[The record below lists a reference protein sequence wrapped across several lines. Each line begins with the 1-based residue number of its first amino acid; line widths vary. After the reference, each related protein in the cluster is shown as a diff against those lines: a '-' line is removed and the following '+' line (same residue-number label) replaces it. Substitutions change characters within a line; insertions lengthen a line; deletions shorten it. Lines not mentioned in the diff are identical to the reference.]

1 MQNFITLG
9 LPLLRE
15 KFVAQKRKEE
25 KNNPKNSGQFSN
37 VFGQRMHSAR
47 TISSLTSFCRSIIFF

>member
-25 KNNPKNSGQFSN
+25 KNNLKNSGQF
-37 VFGQRMHSAR
+37 VPQQRLWAAHA
-47 TISSLTSFCRSIIFF
+47 LRSDHFKPN